1 MADGRSNNK
10 GTIGNNGGRPPK
22 ATEIQLI
29 ERLSPLDDLALETLK
44 MRIAEGD
51 MAAVK
56 LFFEYRYGKPKQDI
70 GVSGEMTLIWNEVK
84 KYESK

>member
-1 MADGRSNNK
+1 MQENRGGAREGAGRK
-10 GTIGNNGGRPPK
+10 PK

-29 ERLSPLDDLALETLK
+29 ERLSPLDDLALDTLK

-70 GVSGEMTLIWNEVK
+70 GVSGEMSLIWNEIK